1 MYVLYVCTYTI
12 CVCLFIYGMHID
24 VCAYGCM
31 HIYMSVYGVCAY
43 VYVCLCIV
51 SVHMFVHV
59 FCMSIC
65 IDSCFQWISHALYYI
80 LRKQNSYAGSTIIQ
94 NWIFLENNMLKN

>member
-1 MYVLYVCTYTI
+1 MRVCVYIWYAYRCVRVWLYAY
-12 CVCLFIYGMHID
+12 M
-24 VCAYGCM
+24 YGCM

-65 IDSCFQWISHALYYI
+65 IDSCFQWISHALYHI